1 MANFGKDRTSKL
13 EGQVANLE
21 ANQAQVMAMMGQLKA
36 SISALNM
43 VRRCWQCNVAGSL
56 VLHAVIKRPH
66 RHQAGIS
73 VILVIF
79 SVDKVFHKI
88 NV

>member
-36 SISALNM
+36 AIERLGRGTEETKGEKEKESVEKTDMKDAEF
-43 VRRCWQCNVAGSL
+43 GSTD
-56 VLHAVIKRPH
+56 IR
-66 RHQAGIS
+66 
-73 VILVIF
+73 
-79 SVDKVFHKI
+79 
-88 NV
+88 